1 MKNRHNQTGRSDAEA
16 RHVRLYHWIMRTQAW
31 KALKPLDRAVYVE
44 IASRYNGSNN
54 GLISFSVR
62 EAAIAMQL
70 TKSPAAIAFKNLE
83 DTGFIVCTTKGG
95 FSVNNRRATEWRLTE
110 FTCDITKQL
119 ASKEFTRW
127 DGTFRFKKPRN
138 KGSHTQNIVRPAGP
152 IVSPA
157 GQYDAASRTMVD
169 KNRADGAAGRTI
181 NVDSTPSTV
190 PLAGHIYVTRGSNVE
205 MQTTKLH
212 PQDSSNP
219 FAAQPESPKAKSLGV
234 AHVLETPLMKRSAA
248 AKRAK

>member
-190 PLAGHIYVTRGSNVE
+190 PLAGHIYVTRASEVE
-205 MQTTKLH
+205 TLAAEPSSQDNPSSPPTQ
-212 PQDSSNP
+212 PQSPNAKPSSI
-219 FAAQPESPKAKSLGV
+219 
-234 AHVLETPLMKRSAA
+234 AHLLKTNLMKRSATA
-248 AKRAK
+248 MRKP